1 MSSDDIVIRV
11 ANLSKRYEIYESP
24 RDRLKQ
30 FLLPRL
36 QRLAGLPSGQYFREF
51 WALKDVNI
59 EVKRGETVG
68 IIGRN
73 GSGKSTLLQIICG
86 TLTPT
91 IGHVETLGRV
101 AALLELGSGFNPE
114 FTGRENVYMNAAVL
128 GFRKEEVDSRL
139 GAIESFADIGQF
151 IDQPLATYSSGM
163 VMRLGFSVAVHI
175 EPAILVVD
183 EALAVGDAAFQRKCL
198 RKIEELNDRGVSLL
212 FVSHDLETVR
222 KLCTRVVYLEQG
234 EVRLLGPS
242 KTVCIEYERRLFGAS
257 KENQGSHDINMSRE
271 CLDLALTDSSLT
283 NVAEDIYG
291 DGRINIFDV
300 RLMTRNG
307 EPTNILHPKTSFSI
321 SYRVQFN
328 EYVSM
333 PIFGIMITNREG
345 ICIFGV
351 NTHEKDISMNTYHKA
366 DEVAVSF
373 HLVNNLGPGI
383 YYLTCGVHAHD
394 SSTGI
399 VYLQRRIDTLIFRCI
414 SYEKT
419 NTSGTTNMYPSIEY
433 TILFKNNQRIISSCS

>member
-11 ANLSKRYEIYESP
+11 TSLSKRYEIYESP

-30 FLLPRL
+30 FVVPRF
-36 QRLAGLPSGQYFREF
+36 QRLAGLRPRQYFREF
-51 WALKDVNI
+51 WALKDVSI

-91 IGHVETLGRV
+91 TGSVETRGRV

-139 GAIESFADIGQF
+139 AEIESFADIGQF
-151 IDQPLATYSSGM
+151 IDHPLATYSSGM
-163 VMRLGFSVAVHI
+163 VMRLAFSVAVHI

-198 RKIEELNDRGVSLL
+198 RRIEELNDMGVSLL

-222 KLCTRVVYLEQG
+222 KLCTNAVYLEQG

-242 KTVCIEYERRLFGAS
+242 KMVCIDYERRLFGAS
-257 KENQGSHDINMSRE
+257 KVNQDSQEINISRE
-271 CLDLALTDSSLT
+271 FRDLPLMDSTLTS
-283 NVAEDIYG
+283 VAEKLYG
-291 DGRINIFDV
+291 DGRISIYDVKLSNID
-300 RLMTRNG
+300 G
-307 EPTNILHPKTSFSI
+307 ESINILAPRSSFSI
-321 SYRVQFN
+321 SYRVLFK
-328 EYVSM
+328 EFISM

-345 ICIFGV
+345 VCIFGV
-351 NTHEKDISMNTYHKA
+351 NTKGKLLSLQTYQEE
-366 DEVAVSF
+366 DEVVVAF
-373 HLVNNLGPGI
+373 HLINNLAHGI
-383 YYLTCGVHAHD
+383 YYLTCGVHTPD
-394 SSTGI
+394 SSNGI
-399 VYLQRRIDTLIFRCI
+399 VYLQRRIDTLIFR
-414 SYEKT
+414 SSNQE
-419 NTSGTTNMYPSIEY
+419 NTITGGITNMYPTIEY
-433 TILFKNNQRIISSCS
+433 TIKPHTHR